1 MKPFYG
7 GSEHSRRSEQLDYKF
22 GESII
27 SDSDSCY
34 CGKCRRRVEIA
45 ERQTV
50 CSQENCGAV
59 WKQIILMTTGNII
72 ENAHL
77 PIVCIDVISRRPQR
91 SSDDL
96 FYALGMRSIQTVI
109 VTGEHL

>member
-7 GSEHSRRSEQLDYKF
+7 GSEHSRRSERLDCRF
-22 GESII
+22 AESII
-27 SDSDSCY
+27 STSDECY
-34 CGKCRRRVEIA
+34 CGKCNKTVLMS
-45 ERQTV
+45 ERPKTCQN
-50 CSQENCGAV
+50 EECGAS

-77 PIVCIDVISRRPQR
+77 PTVGIDVISKRPQR
-91 SSDDL
+91 PSDDL
-96 FYALGMRSIQTVI
+96 FYTLGMRSIQTVI